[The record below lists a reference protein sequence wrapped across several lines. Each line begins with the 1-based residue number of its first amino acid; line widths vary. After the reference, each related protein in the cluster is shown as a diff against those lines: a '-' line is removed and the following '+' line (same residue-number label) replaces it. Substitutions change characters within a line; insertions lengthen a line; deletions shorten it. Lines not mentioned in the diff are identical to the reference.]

1 MKTLIQGGY
10 IVGFNGKGHEILKDG
25 VVVLENDVISFV
37 GFSYPGPVD
46 KTIDARGKQITSGRI
61 T

>member
-10 IVGFNGKGHEILKDG
+10 IVVFNGKSHEILKDG
-25 VVVLENDVISFV
+25 VVVLENNVISFV

-46 KTIDARGKQITSGRI
+46 KTIDARGKLVCP
-61 T
+61 